1 MGYLRRVENEQVRM
15 KQRESEIQEMER
27 IEAELLER
35 LKNTQAVEKD
45 TYSQLETAIVSA
57 ATASKERIQPRKA
70 LAKTDPGAMSK
81 KRTSPAVQQPTE
93 EAEQPAQKKEEEA

>member
-45 TYSQLETAIVSA
+45 TYS
-57 ATASKERIQPRKA
+57 
-70 LAKTDPGAMSK
+70 
-81 KRTSPAVQQPTE
+81 
-93 EAEQPAQKKEEEA
+93 